1 MWRSAESAER
11 LDGGSDLRGGSTH
24 HVPGPVVAL
33 VLSVQPDSVGEGRRL
48 NAAVLRQTC
57 RGREGKQQLLGD
69 CGLSVRGVVAVTLVA
84 AVLVQLFRSELQVV
98 SALCVGLATGWRR
111 R

>member
-69 CGLSVRGVVAVTLVA
+69 CGLSVVAVTLVA
-84 AVLVQLFRSELQVV
+84 AVLVQLIRSELQVV
-98 SALCVGLATGWRR
+98 SAICVGLATG
-111 R
+111 